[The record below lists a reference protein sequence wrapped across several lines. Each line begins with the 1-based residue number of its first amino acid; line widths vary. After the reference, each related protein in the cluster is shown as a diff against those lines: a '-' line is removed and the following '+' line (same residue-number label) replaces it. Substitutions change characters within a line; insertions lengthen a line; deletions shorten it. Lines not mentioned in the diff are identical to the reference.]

1 MVVPALPAALIM
13 RVMGLLLVLGLA
25 AGTLA
30 ARAEERAPAR
40 LFAREN
46 LVAWCVVPFA
56 ARQRNAE

>member
-25 AGTLA
+25 TGTLA

-46 LVAWCVVPFA
+46 LVA
-56 ARQRNAE
+56 